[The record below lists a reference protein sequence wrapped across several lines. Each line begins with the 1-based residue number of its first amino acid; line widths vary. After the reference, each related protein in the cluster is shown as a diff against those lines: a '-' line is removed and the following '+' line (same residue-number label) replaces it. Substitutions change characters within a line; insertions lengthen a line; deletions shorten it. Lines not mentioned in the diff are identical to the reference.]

1 MVTCKSDL
9 TAPKM
14 VTSKTR
20 RASSTSSGFRLLDG
34 DQLDNI
40 SSVSRNSIYK
50 LKIDSMFDDSRSII
64 SQRLDDR
71 RGSHRTASI
80 IMYGRR
86 SDFTNNS
93 AASNRLLLASSNGD
107 DKEIITEEV
116 SATISAVQK
125 DVRRISNSVQAQIER
140 MFTDVAKDATSC
152 SFQVRC
158 LGSLSLKDKVTSLQG
173 LQDPLRQLYLTG
185 AGQGN
190 HSTGSLD
197 ICPKGLRI
205 SHSGD
210 CDTLITPF
218 HHIAVWSAVKFVVSP
233 TEGGA
238 AFLPLIT
245 DPENIDKSSL
255 FRPLT
260 AADQRRLSSG
270 LHAPIFAVVMR
281 SAVNPKLLECHAF
294 VCQSPEDAIV
304 IAATLYQSLMA
315 HVSSS
320 PHNSTK
326 RRTPRNQ
333 NGVSCISIAS
343 SSALTNST
351 PALRSVSKKNSFRGS
366 TNKLPPIPSRP
377 PRKKRTATSSLSGDS
392 DTLREVIETTTEE
405 RKKKSHKTKRAPP
418 VPGLANSTRSH
429 SNGDLF
435 MSSMSY
441 LDKQNRARHSHRSS
455 DALYHD
461 HDGSSGDILTRVAIP
476 RSGSFL
482 NTSGLTRYKSRATRR
497 HSGKSGGGGGGSSNI
512 APEYSYDSDPECSH
526 DDPTNPVASKKASKP
541 SLSSTDDLHLVPL
554 PIPIQSPLGFSEL
567 FNEFRLHEN
576 LHSLDDILNAIIDA
590 DGMSFNDL
598 KPIYKEFL
606 LKLAVTLTKDELY
619 QRSKNIMRR
628 QKKKKLKRK
637 NSAAQLQ
644 KSSKGFILSARSL
657 KKVFWFG
664 QFRSCKKP
672 RSKANKATIITTSAT
687 SAKNALNAQTATS
700 GSDMSETRNE
710 HVLNAINR
718 NSSSG
723 YVSCSECSY
732 DSEACTCT
740 SADRCYCSL
749 GADHDRVN
757 EKLSKTGVRDSLVS
771 CKTEDKCYCSL
782 GETNEE
788 SFETTS
794 CDTDSCISTSKCY
807 CKRSQKNGRNQ
818 ETVHRQK
825 DHQSK
830 DDKLALDYE
839 LFTVGGGSANSRPV
853 KAHEALSVKKS
864 VEVAAEF
871 ADVKLSQTTD
881 IKSLT
886 AGTLVENN
894 KASSRRRSS
903 SKKGS
908 QRSSHRSSS
917 TSDIISKLNSIEK
930 ETSRKGSIKIP
941 GNDSNYQSMRPVSR
955 SLEDTLGYLP

>member
-497 HSGKSGGGGGGSSNI
+497 HSGKSGGGGGGS
-512 APEYSYDSDPECSH
+512 
-526 DDPTNPVASKKASKP
+526 
-541 SLSSTDDLHLVPL
+541 
-554 PIPIQSPLGFSEL
+554 PLGFSEL